1 MPVSTPKAGR
11 CVEIDRQYVSTGVMF
26 EPLKGHRMFFY
37 YSVIRWGDSDETEL
51 VIITDTHRVIVRGC
65 RLGSLGDGFREQRVK
80 IVRAVPKAD
89 QMLAEIG
96 ENDTP
101 VVEEILIEYLG
112 EEGPPLPFVGGGKA
126 KKAKRHYG
134 GAAPETPGI

>member
-1 MPVSTPKAGR
+1 MPVSSPRAVR

-26 EPLKGHRMFFY
+26 EPLQGRRMFFY
-37 YSVIRWGDSDETEL
+37 YSVIRWGDSDESEL

-80 IVRAVPKAD
+80 TVRAVPKAD

-96 ENDTP
+96 ESDTP

-112 EEGPPLPFVGGGKA
+112 EEGPPLPFVGKSG

-134 GAAPETPGI
+134 GSAPETPGI